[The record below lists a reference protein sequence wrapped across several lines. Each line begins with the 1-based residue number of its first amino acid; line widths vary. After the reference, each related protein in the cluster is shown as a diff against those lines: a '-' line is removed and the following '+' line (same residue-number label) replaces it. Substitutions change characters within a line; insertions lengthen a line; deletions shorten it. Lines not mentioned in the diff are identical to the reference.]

1 MSETKL
7 ELCMGCMRP
16 AEAGTE
22 VCPRCSFRA
31 GTPNAA
37 AYLPTGTVI
46 GSRYIVGKMLRF
58 NGESAE
64 YIGYD
69 RKNEQ
74 RVVVREYMP
83 DTLCS
88 RSKNGISMSV
98 DRDFVATYK
107 AFMSEFVELNKS
119 LAKMRSLTHISTPV
133 DMFGENNTGYVIFR
147 YVDGLSIR
155 QYFAGFS
162 DKMSWNDTKEIFS
175 PLFTTLSLVHN
186 AGIIHRGIAPDNIVI
201 NENGEPVLIG
211 FCIPDA
217 RTSGTRL
224 SAELYP
230 GYSAPEQYSTSSRQ
244 GPETDVYGL
253 CAVLYRVLTGIT
265 PVPVAKR
272 MGDDLLFPPHE
283 IDETIPEH
291 VSDVIMKGLDLSQDK
306 RIKSVTE
313 LVTALFEEQAAP
325 ERHRSESRHISHE
338 THHKGA
344 SEVYGESKKGSGK
357 AFGIILVIA
366 AIVIGVIIGVAMMAL
381 DDNSTGGLMGMQTTA
396 PVTVAPET
404 YTVTTVPAEETS
416 VTTMPTL
423 AVEETFAEEETSR
436 STVDDGTPI
445 YVMNDLTG
453 KTYDMVRNT
462 PAVENLNII
471 PDYVYTDGVQKGL
484 IFAQSIEKG
493 TGYHK
498 GDECIISISMGPSKV
513 AVPDFTGLSRKDYFE
528 LLNENGIKYEEEYYQ
543 TNSILNGYVAYL
555 SMEPG
560 DIIDLENGEVL
571 TVYIAYNSRPAETEA
586 ATTIVTIPPDETL
599 PTEPLETEEPAPTEI
614 FEEPEW
620 DEITEEPEQTFEE
633 LFPEPAE

>member
-1 MSETKL
+1 
-7 ELCMGCMRP
+7 
-16 AEAGTE
+16 
-22 VCPRCSFRA
+22 
-31 GTPNAA
+31 
-37 AYLPTGTVI
+37 
-46 GSRYIVGKMLRF
+46 
-58 NGESAE
+58 
-64 YIGYD
+64 
-69 RKNEQ
+69 
-74 RVVVREYMP
+74 
-83 DTLCS
+83 
-88 RSKNGISMSV
+88 
-98 DRDFVATYK
+98 
-107 AFMSEFVELNKS
+107 
-119 LAKMRSLTHISTPV
+119 
-133 DMFGENNTGYVIFR
+133 
-147 YVDGLSIR
+147 
-155 QYFAGFS
+155 
-162 DKMSWNDTKEIFS
+162 
-175 PLFTTLSLVHN
+175 
-186 AGIIHRGIAPDNIVI
+186 
-201 NENGEPVLIG
+201 
-211 FCIPDA
+211 
-217 RTSGTRL
+217 
-224 SAELYP
+224 
-230 GYSAPEQYSTSSRQ
+230 
-244 GPETDVYGL
+244 
-253 CAVLYRVLTGIT
+253 
-265 PVPVAKR
+265 
-272 MGDDLLFPPHE
+272 
-283 IDETIPEH
+283 
-291 VSDVIMKGLDLSQDK
+291 
-306 RIKSVTE
+306 
-313 LVTALFEEQAAP
+313 
-325 ERHRSESRHISHE
+325 
-338 THHKGA
+338 
-344 SEVYGESKKGSGK
+344 
-357 AFGIILVIA
+357 
-366 AIVIGVIIGVAMMAL
+366 
-381 DDNSTGGLMGMQTTA
+381 
-396 PVTVAPET
+396 
-404 YTVTTVPAEETS
+404 
-416 VTTMPTL
+416 MPTL